1 MSKSVTQETFG
12 EIQEPAGKRLSTTA
26 YCLLGLM
33 SLRDWTTYE
42 LAEQMRRGVGDLW
55 SAARSMV
62 YAEPKQLAAAGL
74 ANVRHETVGRRPR
87 TVYSIT
93 PEGRAA
99 LGAWLA
105 QPGEP
110 PAMQFE
116 GVLKVLLSDAD
127 HPEWCRPSIDAARD
141 WARSL
146 QEVGRQVASEYLSG
160 EAPFP
165 ERMLPVSLT
174 FSFLWHYS
182 TAVLQWADWADAQ
195 LDAGAGEEASALM
208 LRPFLEALGLEKN
221 PPRDG
226 AAR

>member
-1 MSKSVTQETFG
+1 LSKGVTQESSGDTR
-12 EIQEPAGKRLSTTA
+12 EQLAGKRLSTTA

-62 YAEPKQLAAAGL
+62 YAEPKFLAAAGL
-74 ANVRHETVGRRPR
+74 ATVRHETVGRRPR

-93 PEGRAA
+93 PEGREA
-99 LGAWLA
+99 LDAWLA
-105 QPGEP
+105 LPGEP

-116 GVLKVLLSDAD
+116 GVLKVLLSNAA
-127 HPEWCRPSIDAARD
+127 HPEWCRPSVEAARA

-160 EAPFP
+160 DAPFP

-182 TAVLQWADWADAQ
+182 AAVLQWAEWAAMQ
-195 LDAGAGEEASALM
+195 LDAGEGEEASALM
-208 LRPFLEALGLEKN
+208 LRPFLDALGLQE
-221 PPRDG
+221 PPKSRP
-226 AAR
+226 